1 MLRYAVTEADAGN
14 RSLLREIIAR
24 NKKKGHRERET
35 SRKRN
40 TEAEEVLL
48 VFCVKSKELCVGTV
62 KKGKVRGKRKNEK
75 TLPLPPPLETV
86 VSRPD
91 R

>member
-1 MLRYAVTEADAGN
+1 MLGIALSCARLLQETRGKVT
-14 RSLLREIIAR
+14 
-24 NKKKGHRERET
+24 ERET

-40 TEAEEVLL
+40 TEAEGVLL

-75 TLPLPPPLETV
+75 TPPPYPPPLETV